1 MLSIEQV
8 VFPESAND
16 FTKKYRFLPTLA
28 LPASQLSAHCLSA
41 QLRRAFLKL
50 RDSTTSYS
58 PVCSFFSLITQI
70 SIVPSELG
78 GLMLTFS
85 AIPFNFPIIN
95 FFLIPRAVVL

>member
-50 RDSTTSYS
+50 RDATTSYS
-58 PVCSFFSLITQI
+58 PVCSFFSLITQL
-70 SIVPSELG
+70 SIGPSELG
-78 GLMLTFS
+78 GTFLTLYPSPASLLITTSFS
-85 AIPFNFPIIN
+85 
-95 FFLIPRAVVL
+95 IPRPA